1 MTDAPTTHLS
11 SLLEVLDAS
20 DDYRLLRRVPEEPLV
35 QPDDGSPSMS
45 VAVVD
50 VETTGLDPDADLIVE
65 LAIRRIRITVDG
77 RLVGL
82 GERRSWLEDPGRP
95 LAAEVAR
102 LTGLTDAD
110 LEGRCID
117 DRTAA
122 SVLRTSDLIV
132 AHNAGF
138 DRPFV
143 ERRLPQAAGGA
154 WACTCNDLDWVALGF
169 EGRSLSHLMFQLGM
183 FFDGHRATSDVA
195 ALIAMLV
202 HRLHDGRAVFEVL
215 LDVARRETVRVDAV
229 DAPFE
234 AAKVL
239 RARGYRWNQHERR
252 WRREIGE
259 DALEAEGEWLAR
271 EVYGSGGAPA
281 YSRLTWRE
289 RHA

>member
-1 MTDAPTTHLS
+1 MTDAPATRLAS
-11 SLLEVLDAS
+11 VLEALATS

-35 QPDDGSPSMS
+35 EPDDESPSMS

-50 VETTGLDPDADLIVE
+50 VETTGLDPDRDQIIE
-65 LAIRRIRITVDG
+65 LAIRRIRMTLDG

-95 LAAEVAR
+95 LDAEVAR

-110 LEGRCID
+110 LEGRRID
-117 DRTAA
+117 DRTAT
-122 SVLRTSDLIV
+122 SVLRASDLVV

-154 WACTCNDLDWVALGF
+154 WACTCNDVDWAALGF

-202 HRLHDGRAVFEVL
+202 HRLRDGRAVFEVL
-215 LDVARRETVRVDAV
+215 LEAARRDTVRVDAV

-234 AAKVL
+234 AARAL
-239 RARGYRWNQHERR
+239 RARGYRWNQRERR
-252 WRREIGE
+252 WHREIGE
-259 DALEAEGEWLAR
+259 DALSAESEWLRR